1 MLVLQLISGKQ
12 VGREKMGSEG
22 ETSEKKKKKMVKEY
36 MYLSKESEIVHQI
49 LFLRAQTQVRLVVH
63 LLSWL
68 SYQAFEWE

>member
-1 MLVLQLISGKQ
+1 
-12 VGREKMGSEG
+12 
-22 ETSEKKKKKMVKEY
+22 MVKEY

-49 LFLRAQTQVRLVVH
+49 LFLRTQTQVRLVVH

>member
-22 ETSEKKKKKMVKEY
+22 ETSEKKKNNGERI
-36 MYLSKESEIVHQI
+36 SKESEIVHQI

>member
-22 ETSEKKKKKMVKEY
+22 ETSEKKKKMVKEY

-49 LFLRAQTQVRLVVH
+49 LFPRTQTQVRLVVH

>member
-22 ETSEKKKKKMVKEY
+22 ETSEKKKIMVKEY

>member
-1 MLVLQLISGKQ
+1 MLVLQLTSGKQ

-22 ETSEKKKKKMVKEY
+22 ETSEKKKMVKEY

>member
-22 ETSEKKKKKMVKEY
+22 ETSEKKKMVKEY